1 MKGITTQFST
11 AKIQVLSL
19 LVLLPSL
26 LLCTAMSYAQVKGSG
41 TTDYIPVWTA
51 SGTIG
56 DSIMYQTDSRIG
68 IGRNSPQYALDVDG
82 HINASGY
89 ALGETVVLTV
99 PGGAT
104 SANIALGVLA
114 LASTTSGT
122 YNTALGYY
130 AMPNNS
136 SGSYNT
142 ATGFFALYDNN
153 GSYNTADGSGALST
167 NSVGNNN
174 TAVGYEA
181 LTNSNASNNTAVGY
195 QALNNLTTGTNNIA
209 IGANAG
215 SGVSGGDSNNID
227 IGNAGSSSDSG
238 AIRIGTSGTQTSFF
252 VAGVR
257 GVTTGENNAV
267 PVVIDS
273 NGQLGT
279 LSSSRRFKT
288 DIQDMGDASRGL
300 MRLRPVTFRYRKP
313 FADGS
318 TPMQY
323 GLIAEEVAEV
333 YPDLVARSADGQ
345 IETVKYQVL
354 DSMLLNEL
362 QRQQSEI
369 GDLQDQLAQ
378 LLTSIS
384 TPELRQSLGGTT
396 PTPSPRGAE
405 ISQVRQA
412 LK

>member
-1 MKGITTQFST
+1 MKETTTQLRT
-11 AKIQVLSL
+11 AEIQVLSL
-19 LVLLPSL
+19 LVLLSGF
-26 LLCTAMSYAQVKGSG
+26 LLCTAMGHAQVKGSG
-41 TTDYIPVWTA
+41 TTDYIPVWTG

-56 DSIMYQTDSRIG
+56 NSIMYQTDSRIG
-68 IGRNSPQYALDVDG
+68 IGRTTPQYALDVDG

-99 PGGAT
+99 PGGAN
-104 SANIALGVLA
+104 SANLALGILA
-114 LASTTSGT
+114 LGSNTSGT

-136 SGSYNT
+136 TGSYNT
-142 ATGFFALYDNN
+142 ATGYFALYDNN
-153 GSYNTADGSGALST
+153 GNYNTADGSGALST
-167 NSVGNNN
+167 NSVGNAN

-215 SGVSGGDSNNID
+215 SSVSGSDSNNID
-227 IGNAGSSSDSG
+227 IGSAGSAGDSG

-267 PVVIDS
+267 PVMIDS

-279 LSSSRRFKT
+279 VSSSRRFKT
-288 DIQDMGDASRGL
+288 DVQDMGDASRGL
-300 MRLRPVTFRYRKP
+300 MRLRPVTFRYKKP

-318 TPMQY
+318 TPVQY

-369 GDLQDQLAQ
+369 GELQDQLAQ

-384 TPELRQSLGGTT
+384 TPEVRQSRGGTT
-396 PTPSPRGAE
+396 LSASGDQ
-405 ISQVRQA
+405 ISLVRQSG
-412 LK
+412 K